1 MSIAAS
7 QTGIRKM
14 SQQPESIEKLAA
26 VYGGP
31 SQSAFGSAV
40 FHEKLPDGDLAQ
52 AAQAKYREFVGKLWD
67 QYGEKAWTEPWKEVH
82 VRDPG
87 NSADIVSE
95 LRQITDRDALLS
107 VPMLLDTIEN
117 ADTAK
122 AALSDVFDDPGVNEL
137 RVFAIGDG
145 EAMSGILIAALRS
158 DSGEATFL
166 VFLMD

>member
-1 MSIAAS
+1 
-7 QTGIRKM
+7 M
-14 SQQPESIEKLAA
+14 SQQPESIEKLTA

-40 FHEKLPDGDLAQ
+40 FHEKLQDGDLVQ
-52 AAQAKYREFVGKLWD
+52 AALAKYREFVGKLWD
-67 QYGEKAWTEPWKEVH
+67 QYGEKAWTEPWKQVH

-87 NSADIVSE
+87 KPADIVSE

-107 VPMLLDTIEN
+107 VSMLLDTIEN
-117 ADTAK
+117 EDTAK
-122 AALSDVFDDPGVNEL
+122 ATLSGVYDAPAVNEL

-145 EAMSGILIAALRS
+145 EAMSGILIAALCS